1 MRVLATVLAFLHI
14 AAAGVLAMTATG
26 RGYSFVKQSLNVAA
40 LRQLGRV
47 LREPSLLV
55 PRLSVKSASD
65 LDMRRLKEEHGIRC
79 VVFDKDNTLSLT
91 YVDELHS
98 SAVHAVE
105 SSRQVFGPSGVAI
118 LSNSVGSSDD
128 EGYQSA
134 AATEEKM
141 QLAVIRHARKKPDC
155 LDEVLGH
162 FASCLGTSV
171 KAHEIAVVG
180 DRVLTDVLFANLNG
194 MLSILV
200 APISIRTDHPIAVII
215 RGFERRVILPLLRLF
230 GVAGRAK

>member
-1 MRVLATVLAFLHI
+1 MRFLAAIIVSYLA
-14 AAAGVLAMTATG
+14 AVAAMTATG
-26 RGYSFVKQSLNVAA
+26 RGYSFVRQSLNVAA
-40 LRQLGRV
+40 LRQLGRT

-55 PRLSVKSASD
+55 PRISVKSASD

-79 VVFDKDNTLSLT
+79 VVFDKDQTLSLT
-91 YVDELHS
+91 YVDSLHS
-98 SAVHAVE
+98 TAVRAVE
-105 SSRQVFGPSGVAI
+105 SSKLEFGPSGVAI

-134 AATEEKM
+134 AETEEKM

-155 LDEVLGH
+155 LDEVLTH
-162 FASCLGTSV
+162 FASRLGTNI

-194 MLSILV
+194 MLSVLV
-200 APISIRTDHPIAVII
+200 APISIRTDHPIAVLI

-230 GVAGRAK
+230 GVTAK